1 MAIPLPPETFTAF
14 PPHGPISDLRIVI
27 FVELE
32 MTTQSPEGFVMCR
45 FSTIVPFCPLSLI
58 GPDGVR
64 EEVVVAGGI
73 TCTVALAD
81 WVGAATLVAV
91 TVAEDLVDT
100 TGAVNN
106 PAEIVPALTVQ
117 VTV

>member
-1 MAIPLPPETFTAF
+1 
-14 PPHGPISDLRIVI
+14 VI
-27 FVELE
+27 FVEFE
-32 MTTQSPEGFVMCR
+32 STTQSPEGFVMCR

-64 EEVVVAGGI
+64 EVVVVGGI

-117 VTV
+117 VTA